1 MRGIDTIKAVVY
13 HREDAEEEIV
23 RRFTTLPG
31 RVVME
36 ISEDLSEERVAQV
49 LAKRGF
55 APKEVVV
62 LKRFMGRLFQPCPCS
77 PRMVRC
83 GYRVINN
90 AFNCVFDCAYC
101 FLNSY
106 LNAYGI
112 QQFVNYRDA
121 LNELEIF
128 ARENPNQVLRI
139 GSGEFTDS
147 MMYDDV
153 TGFAEECASFCVR
166 YRNIFIELKTKSSN
180 IDHLPRASAG
190 NMVIAW
196 SLNTE
201 RAIARYERGAASLTA
216 RLDAAGRASA
226 SGYYTAFHFDPIILE
241 GDWRQEYREVV
252 DRLFSVAD
260 PDAIAW
266 ISLGCFRYSPAYR
279 ESTRDVATARSLVA
293 AEMFPGTDGKYRY
306 RQSERVEAYTEVLNQ
321 IRRHGDIFVYLCMET
336 PAVWRLVFGREFQS
350 DGELEHLFA
359 DHLREKFLSRN

>member
-1 MRGIDTIKAVVY
+1 MRGIDDIKAVVY

-23 RRFTTLPG
+23 RRFISLPG
-31 RVVME
+31 RIILEV
-36 ISEDLSEERVAQV
+36 SEDCSEERAVQT
-49 LAKRGF
+49 LGKRGF
-55 APKEVVV
+55 ASKEVVV
-62 LKRFMGRLFQPCPCS
+62 LKRFRGRLFQPCPCS

-90 AFNCVFDCAYC
+90 AFNCLFDCAYC

-128 ARENPNQVLRI
+128 MRENPNQVLRV

-147 MMYDDV
+147 MMYDDL
-153 TGFAEECASFCVR
+153 TGFAEECASFCDR

-180 IDHLPRASAG
+180 VDHLPRASAG
-190 NMVIAW
+190 NMVFAW

-201 RAIARYERGAASLTA
+201 RAIARYERGAASLNA
-216 RLDAAGRASA
+216 RLNAAGRAAA
-226 SGYYTAFHFDPIILE
+226 SGYCTAFHFDPIILE
-241 GDWRQEYREVV
+241 GNWRQEYRKIV
-252 DRLFSVAD
+252 DHLFSVVD
-260 PDAIAW
+260 SDTVAW

-279 ESTRDVATARSLVA
+279 ESTRDMTAARFLVA
-293 AEMFPGTDGKYRY
+293 AEMFPGMDGKYRY
-306 RQSERVEAYTEVLNQ
+306 RQSERVEAYAEILNQ
-321 IRRHGDIFVYLCMET
+321 IKRHCDTFVYLCMET

-359 DHLREKFLSRN
+359 DHLREKFVRRK